1 MSSLQI
7 MKRYINCFNSFSFDF
22 CARPDSESSP
32 TENLGQVRMQ
42 DSEAYDMMCIYMTKI
57 I

>member
-42 DSEAYDMMCIYMTKI
+42 DSEV
-57 I
+57 